1 AATVIAVRTTGTNRT
16 KLRKRTS
23 AEEASRSFAQPMKD
37 MLQSPCA
44 KIRQAIGAT
53 PWPDQSEPWRPLDF
67 IFGVIDLSQ
76 STAADSARPGPSP
89 EKESVMSS
97 CAVFRNRHSGL
108 VPVLVL

>member
-1 AATVIAVRTTGTNRT
+1 
-16 KLRKRTS
+16 
-23 AEEASRSFAQPMKD
+23 MKD

-76 STAADSARPGPSP
+76 STAADSARPGPSS

-97 CAVFRNRHSGL
+97 MPIPWRYSATDIQAWFQFLSFEAKKTAR
-108 VPVLVL
+108 